1 MPGQIVLA
9 FTMVEMARFSFAL
22 TPRMRSFIE
31 LRDGLRCLER
41 ARQCD
46 QPYAWLQAACD
57 LRCSIL
63 GENGRKQAVPELVA
77 LLATMR
83 THLTQLVENHPEYR
97 EKILEACDLIEKY
110 IESMRSSVQNAM
122 DFFCEDALLNSYF
135 NALKKQ
141 DLLAHKPILPQ
152 SLGFL
157 WSSSKHKEL
166 LSETLRDLHAA
177 VSHLDIMLNDFVGWE
192 KQMASSG
199 SDQIVPPERG
209 TEYGLLVLGLDTAYV
224 QQGIVPECSG
234 NRRAIR
240 VRFQQ
245 WKAGDAACDVE
256 DDLPYYSMMV
266 PIG

>member
-1 MPGQIVLA
+1 
-9 FTMVEMARFSFAL
+9 
-22 TPRMRSFIE
+22 MRSFIE

-57 LRCSIL
+57 LRTSIL
-63 GENGRKQAVPELVA
+63 GEHGRKQAVPELVA
-77 LLATMR
+77 LLASMR

-97 EKILEACDLIEKY
+97 EKILEACNLIEKY
-110 IESMRSSVQNAM
+110 IESMRSSVHDAM
-122 DFFCEDALLNSYF
+122 DFFCEDALLGSYL

-141 DLLAHKPILPQ
+141 DLLAHKPTLPQ
-152 SLGFL
+152 SLGLL
-157 WSSSKHKEL
+157 WSGSKHKEL
-166 LSETLRDLHAA
+166 LGDSLHDLHAA
-177 VSHLDIMLNDFVGWE
+177 VTHLDIMLNDFVGWE
-192 KQMASSG
+192 KRVASSG
-199 SDQIVPPERG
+199 SDQIVPERG
-209 TEYGLLVLGLDTAYV
+209 IEYGLLVLGLDAAFV

-234 NRRAIR
+234 NRHAIR

-245 WKAGDAACDVE
+245 WQTGDAACDVE

>member
-1 MPGQIVLA
+1 
-9 FTMVEMARFSFAL
+9 MVELVRFSFAL

-46 QPYAWLQAACD
+46 QPYAWLQAASD
-57 LRCSIL
+57 LRTSIL
-63 GENGRKQAVPELVA
+63 GEHGRKQAVPELVA
-77 LLATMR
+77 LLASMR

-97 EKILEACDLIEKY
+97 GKILEACDMIEKY
-110 IESMRSSVQNAM
+110 IESMRLSVQGAM

-141 DLLAHKPILPQ
+141 DMLAHKPTLPQ
-152 SLGFL
+152 SLGLL

-166 LSETLRDLHAA
+166 LGNSLHDLHAA
-177 VSHLDIMLNDFVGWE
+177 VTHLDIMLNDFVGWE
-192 KQMASSG
+192 KRVASSG
-199 SDQIVPPERG
+199 SGQIVPERG
-209 TEYGLLVLGLDTAYV
+209 VEYGLLVLGLDTACV

-234 NRRAIR
+234 NRHAIR

-245 WKAGDAACDVE
+245 WKAGEAACDVE
-256 DDLPYYSMMV
+256 GDLSYYSMMV